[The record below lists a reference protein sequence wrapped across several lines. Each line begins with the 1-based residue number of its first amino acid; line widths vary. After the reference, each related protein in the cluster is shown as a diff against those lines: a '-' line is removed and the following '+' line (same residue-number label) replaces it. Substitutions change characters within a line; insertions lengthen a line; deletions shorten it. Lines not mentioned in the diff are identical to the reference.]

1 MKRVQGYVLSNQ
13 KHNGSWAYEG
23 QSAITESG
31 EYVLLKQMIRI
42 DNMTGEVTETWFEE
56 VENYQVNEQRENEL
70 LENGY
75 RGKDVTY
82 L

>member
-1 MKRVQGYVLSNQ
+1 MKKVNGYVLSNQ

-31 EYVLLKQMIRI
+31 KYVLLKQMICI

-56 VENYQVNEQRENEL
+56 VENYIVDERRENEL
-70 LENGY
+70 LKNGY
-75 RGKDVTY
+75 HGKDVTY